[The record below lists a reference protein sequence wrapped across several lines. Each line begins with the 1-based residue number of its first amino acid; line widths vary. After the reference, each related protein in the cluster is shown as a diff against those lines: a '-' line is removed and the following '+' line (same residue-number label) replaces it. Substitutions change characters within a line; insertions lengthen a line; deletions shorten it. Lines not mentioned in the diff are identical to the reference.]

1 MRRFLACRRGVTM
14 LEYSLIA
21 ALVAIVAVSTLSVL
35 GRSVSSEFSKVQAAM
50 SPVKPSAT

>member
-1 MRRFLACRRGVTM
+1 MNRIWACRRGVTL